1 MSQGSGQGATQSGGD
16 GGRAGD
22 DVLLVECQR
31 FSQLPGMW
39 GKRVTVG
46 ADQIGFVMSKG
57 AVVKEL
63 GSGTT
68 KVGTSVLGLMGR
80 NREVLRFRFRPFRL
94 HLDFGRAHSDV
105 GGAVPPAI
113 ELTALIVTP
122 ALLYSA
128 VLKGQ
133 GRLYSSELATTIMA
147 AVEGLLRERLAEAGP
162 GATVSGIVGELDMPL
177 RQAMAERG
185 LQVEGLNAVS

>member
-1 MSQGSGQGATQSGGD
+1 MSQGIGQGATQSGGD
-16 GGRAGD
+16 AGRAGD

-39 GKRVTVG
+39 GKKVTVS

-68 KVGTSVLGLMGR
+68 KVGTSVLGLTGR
-80 NREVLRFRFRPFRL
+80 NREVFSFRFRPFRL
-94 HLDFGRAHSDV
+94 RLDFGHANSDV
-105 GGAVPPAI
+105 EGAVPPAM

-147 AVEGLLRERLAEAGP
+147 AVEGLMRERLAEAGP
-162 GATVSGIVGELDMPL
+162 GATASGGVGELDMPL

-185 LQVEGLNAVS
+185 LQVERLNAVS